1 MLKWLNRLCLAAFGV
16 LAFFTL
22 SYFQKQLPA
31 ETFNSPD
38 EAANYWFAKEVQ
50 KTDLPLFFDGRNI
63 KSQGLVGMRSTR
75 AIGEKTV
82 PGSFLGLPI
91 VAGYFGKVFGSN
103 NIVYLTPILLA
114 LTLVAFWDLINRTVR
129 KKFIAWLITALALLA
144 PPTLFFGSH
153 GMFHNG
159 AFLSFIIFG
168 LWAAVVATEKKQLG
182 LYFLYGLFF
191 GGALFFRTNEIVWI
205 GPVFFALAITSAI
218 IFQKKT
224 RVEKLDLT
232 TDKPKYAKRSVKS
245 KLFVWL
251 SYLLPWLGFLLPFAL
266 IFKINYELYGA
277 IFSFGNYVPDLA
289 AAIATEPMT
298 LLQKLLMPFGLHPTI
313 IREVVADY
321 FVVMLWPLSL
331 LLWWAVIGCLLYW
344 HRLSKLWRGAY
355 VAYVLVSIWL
365 VILYGSWEFYDHP
378 LLKLETIGTSYVRYW
393 WPIWILGLP
402 FLAKVWSLWSDKEA
416 RFMHIKRSAGAWIL
430 LCLMVVF
437 YAPWAILT
445 AYTSQPEGLLT
456 SLSVYAQDD
465 AVRDKVMAT
474 TDKGAVI
481 LAHTM
486 DKIIWPGR
494 QVIYSLPTPQTK
506 KIVAQL
512 LAQKI
517 KIYEL
522 QMTYSAD
529 LWKYMNDNEYSS
541 NGYVLT
547 PAVWTEKGWSL
558 YQFELTK

>member
-1 MLKWLNRLCLAAFGV
+1 M

-75 AIGEKTV
+75 AMGEKTV
-82 PGSFLGLPI
+82 PGSFLGWPI
-91 VAGYFGKVFGSN
+91 AAGYFGKIFGAD
-103 NIVYLTPILLA
+103 NIIYLTPILLA
-114 LTLVAFWDLINRTVR
+114 LAFIAFWDLIYRTVR

-159 AFLSFIIFG
+159 AFLAFIIFG
-168 LWAAVVATEKKQLG
+168 LWAAVVATEKKNLG

-191 GGALFFRTNEIVWI
+191 GGALFFRTNEIVWA
-205 GPVFFALAITSAI
+205 GPVFFALSLTTAI
-218 IFQKKT
+218 IYQKKT
-224 RVEKLDLT
+224 RVEKLALAN
-232 TDKPKYAKRSVKS
+232 DKPKYAKRSLKS
-245 KLFVWL
+245 KIFLIL
-251 SYLLPWLGFLLPFAL
+251 PYLLPWLGFLLPFAL

-289 AAIATEPMT
+289 TAIATQPLT

-313 IREVVADY
+313 IREVFADY

-331 LLWWAVIGCLLYW
+331 LLWWACLGCLLYW
-344 HRLSKLWRGAY
+344 PRLSKIWRGAF
-355 VAYVLVSIWL
+355 VAYVLVFLWL
-365 VILYGSWEFYDHP
+365 IMLYGSWEFYDHP
-378 LLKLETIGTSYVRYW
+378 LLKLQTIGTSYVRYW

-416 RFMHIKRSAGAWIL
+416 RFMPIKRAAGAWIL
-430 LCLMVVF
+430 LCSAVVF

-445 AYTSQPEGLLT
+445 AFSSQPEGLLT
-456 SLSVYAQDD
+456 SLPIYAQDI
-465 AVRDKVMAT
+465 AVREKIMAT
-474 TDKGAVI
+474 TAKEAVI

-486 DKIIWPGR
+486 DKVIWPSR
-494 QVIYSLPTPQTK
+494 QVIYNLPTPQTK

-522 QMTYSAD
+522 QMSYSEK
-529 LWKYMNDNEYSS
+529 LREYINDNEYAP
-541 NGYVLT
+541 NGYILGS
-547 PAVWTEKGWSL
+547 ALWTEHGWSL
-558 YQFELTK
+558 YQFELVK